1 MCVNVI
7 LGHNSIDLLEEN
19 KGKFHEILTG
29 NRVSWTI
36 FLSHIFSTFNSN
48 EKVATAEG
56 KNYFGCKPLGNVCVC
71 ECVKLMCHFYYY
83 SVPNWSLRDISLMA
97 TIQPKISTADVFN
110 VDWFAERQRKRWS
123 LCAHFPIYY
132 NFVLVFVLNIR
143 MCERN
148 WLVDMAWLCG
158 VINTE
163 TIPKHI

>member
-7 LGHNSIDLLEEN
+7 LGHNFIDLLEEN
-19 KGKFHEILTG
+19 KEKFHEILTG
-29 NRVSWTI
+29 NCISWTI
-36 FLSHIFSTFNSN
+36 SLSHIFSAANWN
-48 EKVATAEG
+48 EKFAIAEG
-56 KNYFGCKPLGNVCVC
+56 KNYFGCKPHGNV
-71 ECVKLMCHFYYY
+71 CVKLMCHFYYY
-83 SVPNWSLRDISLMA
+83 SIPNWSLRDISLMA

-110 VDWFAERQRKRWS
+110 VDWFAERKRWR
-123 LCAHFPIYY
+123 LCAHFPTYY
-132 NFVLVFVLNIR
+132 NFVLVFVLNLR